1 MRSFTDKSDQ
11 TWQIDLTVGAVMRV
25 KSSSEGRFNLFDPGP
40 KMADELA
47 TDEGTFWE
55 LLWHL
60 IEPQARERKIDAE
73 AFGKAMAADCLHNAR
88 RLLFEE
94 WTDFF
99 RQLHRPDKQT
109 VVEKAAKYL
118 AKAMELTVAKLSSP
132 EMNEL
137 DLMVERKMQASLNE
151 SFGKLRA
158 SLESTP
164 GLTPGDSSTS

>member
-73 AFGKAMAADCLHNAR
+73 AL
-88 RLLFEE
+88 RLKL
-94 WTDFF
+94 
-99 RQLHRPDKQT
+99 L
-109 VVEKAAKYL
+109 VE
-118 AKAMELTVAKLSSP
+118 
-132 EMNEL
+132 
-137 DLMVERKMQASLNE
+137 SLNCRPPT
-151 SFGKLRA
+151 KLCV
-158 SLESTP
+158 S
-164 GLTPGDSSTS
+164 